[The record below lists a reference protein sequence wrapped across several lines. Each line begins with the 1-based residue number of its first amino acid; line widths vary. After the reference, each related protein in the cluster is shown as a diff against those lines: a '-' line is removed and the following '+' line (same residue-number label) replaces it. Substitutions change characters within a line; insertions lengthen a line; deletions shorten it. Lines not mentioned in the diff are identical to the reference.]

1 MGVGVHPRGE
11 LILQVTFHI
20 IFSIGRLLLFSIGR
34 LLLFSIGGMLFFSIG
49 GMLLPNPFL
58 FFLTLGRER

>member
-11 LILQVTFHI
+11 LILQVTLHI
-20 IFSIGRLLLFSIGR
+20 LFSIGR

-58 FFLTLGRER
+58 FFLTLGREREREGNN